1 MLKALCRAL
10 KPTHG
15 SPFRDSPS
23 AREMGEADPA
33 VLSRKLDKKRRQLH
47 RAVAHTKALATEDF
61 YLLVESYLRA
71 ARSKR
76 PKESQRAL
84 WHRVV
89 DYLKVSSTCLGNI
102 VPA

>member
-1 MLKALCRAL
+1 MLKALGRAL
-10 KPTHG
+10 KPTSG

-23 AREMGEADPA
+23 AREMGEADSA

-47 RAVAHTKALATEDF
+47 RAVAHTKAVATADY

-71 ARSKR
+71 ARSNR

-89 DYLKVSSTCLGNI
+89 DYLKVS
-102 VPA
+102 